1 MGNKSFSEVES
12 REFQNLL
19 ICLQP
24 KVKKDLIKHD
34 AGESVDICRSD
45 VNQAERDASGMCTLR
60 AQRLKMLTIWEGISG
75 KYTSCIRCLDFCQL
89 AGIPCD
95 HMFLH

>member
-34 AGESVDICRSD
+34 ALKEKVLIY
-45 VNQAERDASGMCTLR
+45 AEVMRI
-60 AQRLKMLTIWEGISG
+60 RLKEMLQVRVLCEHKG
-75 KYTSCIRCLDFCQL
+75 
-89 AGIPCD
+89 
-95 HMFLH
+95 